1 MDYKHQQQMSYADR
15 EHQATQ
21 YIIEDMAAR
30 VEKEKERQ
38 AKATLKELRHKYFA
52 AKDELR
58 QIMLDEYERHG
69 EQTQVP
75 EMWDALHKLWENM
88 NDFCKKL

>member
-1 MDYKHQQQMSYADR
+1 MSYADR

-30 VEKEKERQ
+30 VEKEKQ
-38 AKATLKELRHKYFA
+38 KQSTVALQELRHEYFA

-58 QIMLDEYERHG
+58 QIMLDEYARHG

-75 EMWDALHKLWENM
+75 EMWDGLYGLWKKM